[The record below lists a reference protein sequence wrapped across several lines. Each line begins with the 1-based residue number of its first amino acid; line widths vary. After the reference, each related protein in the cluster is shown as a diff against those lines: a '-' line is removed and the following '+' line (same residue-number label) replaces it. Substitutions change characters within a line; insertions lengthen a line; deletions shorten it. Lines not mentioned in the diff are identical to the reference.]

1 MPAIERLTAE
11 GFDAG
16 VKELADLLV
25 DAVDGGASV
34 GFLAPFGHEEA
45 AAWWRS
51 QAPAVA
57 DGSLL
62 VWVCRD
68 GGAVL
73 GTVSLALASKPNA
86 RHRAE
91 IVKLMV
97 HREARGRGLSRA
109 LLATAERA
117 ALDAG
122 ADLLLLD
129 TETGSTAEHVYRTG
143 GWTRYGIVPDYAGS
157 PDGTLQDCS
166 FFYKRLTGRG
176 MTGIGA
182 KSPVSGVEPTFLP

>member
-1 MPAIERLTAE
+1 MHAIERLTAE
-11 GFDAG
+11 DFDAG
-16 VKELADLLV
+16 VKELAGLLV
-25 DAVDGGASV
+25 DAVDSGASV

-45 AAWWRS
+45 AAWWRA

-57 DGSLL
+57 DGKLL
-62 VWVCRD
+62 VWVSRD
-68 GGAVL
+68 GSPVTGPVT
-73 GTVSLALASKPNA
+73 GTVSLALAGKPNA

-109 LLATAERA
+109 LLAAAEQA

-166 FFYKRLTGRG
+166 FFYKRLT
-176 MTGIGA
+176 A
-182 KSPVSGVEPTFLP
+182 SG